1 MARYESGDEDYRAKG
16 EGTQAS
22 FAVAVTTMN
31 GANELEED
39 KTAIRVAERSI
50 ADALTNKQDRARPLV
65 DESDQVLLEH
75 DLILLN

>member
-1 MARYESGDEDYRAKG
+1 
-16 EGTQAS
+16 
-22 FAVAVTTMN
+22 MN

-39 KTAIRVAERSI
+39 KTAMRVAERSI
-50 ADALTNKQDRARPLV
+50 ADSLTNKQDRARPLV